1 MAGEGRGVEEQQEG
15 GGWGWG
21 ENVWGEYVL
30 IYYS

>member
-1 MAGEGRGVEEQQEG
+1 MAGEGRGVEEQQGG